1 MKKNSTAAKKS
12 QKTRTERVRVKK
24 IASEQKLTIGMDL
37 GDCSSHYCV
46 LDENGEVISRSQV
59 ATMPAGMK
67 PVFGKMAPCLIVMEV
82 GTHSAWVSRLLASYG
97 HEVIVANAR
106 RVKLIGQ
113 SQRKNDRVDA
123 ETLARL
129 GRADRKLL
137 SPIQHRGEEAQW
149 DLAMIRARAEIVEAR
164 TAVMNCARGLMKA
177 MGERLPRRDVDGVEE
192 TLSKGLSEAAQKVA
206 KPLLKSVAAMTEQ
219 IHACDQEIQRI
230 AAKYPEVELLQQ
242 VNGVGPLIGL
252 TFVLILEDPQRFK
265 RSRDVGPYLGLVPA
279 QRDSGKSQPQLRI
292 SKSGDKLLR
301 SLLVQGAHCI
311 LRKGAPDSDL
321 RQWGLEKQ
329 KEGGKKGKRRAIV
342 GVARRLA
349 VLLHHLWVNGEV
361 YEPLYNNQQRVQA
374 KKAA

>member
-1 MKKNSTAAKKS
+1 MKKNSTVMKKG
-12 QKTRTERVRVKK
+12 QKTRTERKRVKK
-24 IASEQKLTIGMDL
+24 IAAQQKLTIGIDL
-37 GDCSSHYCV
+37 GDSSSHYCV

-59 ATMPAGMK
+59 ATMPAGLK
-67 PVFGKMAPCLIVMEV
+67 AVFGKMAPSLIVIEV

-164 TAVMNCARGLMKA
+164 TAVINCARGLMKS
-177 MGERLPRRDVDGVEE
+177 MGERLPKRDVDGVEE
-192 TLSKGLSEAAQKVA
+192 NLAKGLSPAAQKVA

-219 IHACDQEIQRI
+219 IRACDEEIKRI
-230 AAKYPEVELLQQ
+230 TSKYPEVELLQQ
-242 VNGVGPLIGL
+242 VNGVGPLIAL

-279 QRDSGKSQPQLRI
+279 QRDSGKSHPQLRI

-321 RQWGLEKQ
+321 RQWGLGKQ
-329 KEGGKKGKRRAIV
+329 RDGDKKGKRRAIV

-349 VLLHHLWVNGEV
+349 VLLHHLWVSGEA
-361 YEPLYNNQQRVQA
+361 YEPLYNQQRAQA
-374 KKAA
+374 KQAA

>member
-113 SQRKNDRVDA
+113 SQRKNDRIDA

-129 GRADRKLL
+129 GRADRKQL

-177 MGERLPRRDVDGVEE
+177 MGERLPKRDVDGVEK

-230 AAKYPEVELLQQ
+230 AAKYPEVKLLQQ

-301 SLLVQGAHCI
+301 SVLVQGAHCI

-349 VLLHHLWVNGEV
+349 VLLHHLWVSGEA
-361 YEPLYNNQQRVQA
+361 YEPLYNQQRVQA

>member
-1 MKKNSTAAKKS
+1 
-12 QKTRTERVRVKK
+12 
-24 IASEQKLTIGMDL
+24 
-37 GDCSSHYCV
+37 
-46 LDENGEVISRSQV
+46 
-59 ATMPAGMK
+59 MPAGMK

>member
-113 SQRKNDRVDA
+113 SQRKNDRIDA

-177 MGERLPRRDVDGVEE
+177 MGERLPKRDVDEW
-192 TLSKGLSEAAQKVA
+192 
-206 KPLLKSVAAMTEQ
+206 
-219 IHACDQEIQRI
+219 R
-230 AAKYPEVELLQQ
+230 
-242 VNGVGPLIGL
+242 
-252 TFVLILEDPQRFK
+252 K
-265 RSRDVGPYLGLVPA
+265 RCRRD
-279 QRDSGKSQPQLRI
+279 
-292 SKSGDKLLR
+292 
-301 SLLVQGAHCI
+301 
-311 LRKGAPDSDL
+311 
-321 RQWGLEKQ
+321 
-329 KEGGKKGKRRAIV
+329 
-342 GVARRLA
+342 
-349 VLLHHLWVNGEV
+349 
-361 YEPLYNNQQRVQA
+361 
-374 KKAA
+374 

>member
-1 MKKNSTAAKKS
+1 MKKISTAMKKG
-12 QKTRTERVRVKK
+12 QKTRTERKRVKK
-24 IASEQKLTIGMDL
+24 IATQQKLTVGMDL
-37 GDCSSHYCV
+37 GDSSSHYCV

-59 ATMPAGMK
+59 ATMPAGLK
-67 PVFGKMAPCLIVMEV
+67 AIFGKMAPSLIVIEV

-164 TAVMNCARGLMKA
+164 TAVINCARGLMKS
-177 MGERLPRRDVDGVEE
+177 MGERLPKRDVDGVEE
-192 TLSKGLSEAAQKVA
+192 NLAKGLSQAAQKVA
-206 KPLLKSVAAMTEQ
+206 KPLLKSVAAMSEQ
-219 IHACDQEIQRI
+219 IRACDEEIKRI
-230 AAKYPEVELLQQ
+230 ASKYPEVELLQQ
-242 VNGVGPLIGL
+242 VNGVGPLIAL

-279 QRDSGKSQPQLRI
+279 QRDSGKSHPQLRI

-321 RQWGLEKQ
+321 RQWGLGKQ
-329 KEGGKKGKRRAIV
+329 RDGDKKGKRRAIV

-349 VLLHHLWVNGEV
+349 VLLHHLWVSGEA
-361 YEPLYNNQQRVQA
+361 YEPLYNQQRAQA
-374 KKAA
+374 KQAA

>member
-177 MGERLPRRDVDGVEE
+177 MGERLPKRDVDGVEK

-230 AAKYPEVELLQQ
+230 AAKYPEVKLLQQ

-349 VLLHHLWVNGEV
+349 VLLHHLWVSGEA
-361 YEPLYNNQQRVQA
+361 YEPLYNQQRVQA

>member
-113 SQRKNDRVDA
+113 SQRKNDRIDA

-177 MGERLPRRDVDGVEE
+177 MGERLPKRDVDGVEE

-230 AAKYPEVELLQQ
+230 AAKYPEVKLLQQ

-349 VLLHHLWVNGEV
+349 VLLHHLWVSGEA
-361 YEPLYNNQQRVQA
+361 YEPLYNQQRVQA